1 MPKGY
6 DSDGN
11 RISGKGKRSSRQYN
25 FDTASEFDLSILT
38 KADLSELYDLVL
50 SEGGALRFGLTLDK
64 GALAVGI
71 YGLGDPV
78 TKYCRTADEFTDL
91 LGKVYKA
98 FKGIEE

>member
-11 RISGKGKRSSRQYN
+11 RISGKGKRPTRQYN

-38 KADLSELYDLVL
+38 KADMAELWDLVL

-64 GALAVGI
+64 GALAVGV
-71 YGLGDPV
+71 YGLGEPF
-78 TKYCRTADEFTDL
+78 TKYCRSADEFETL
-91 LGKVYKA
+91 MGKIFKA